1 MDTGSK
7 APIESKPWSPSSW
20 RAFPIKQQP
29 NYKDKEALSK
39 ATEELSFYPPLIT
52 ANEVDKLCS
61 QLGEVAKG
69 KRFLLQG
76 GDCAERFKDCNSL
89 FIEKKLRI
97 LLQMSLVLT
106 WGARIPT
113 VRIGRMAG
121 QFSKPRS
128 SDFETVDGTEVYSF
142 RGDNVNGFDPA
153 NREPD
158 PSRLLQAYFH
168 SAATLNY
175 VRALLAGKFADLHDA
190 KLWDLDFVKNAAH
203 RSEYEDMVKRILD
216 ALDFIKVCGA
226 GDDPA
231 FSTVDFFTSHEG
243 LHLPFE
249 ESMTT
254 KVGDKW
260 YNLGAHF
267 LWIGDR
273 TRQLDHAHVE
283 YFRGIEN
290 PIGIKVGPSSKPEE
304 IVELVKILWPEPAAK
319 PGRITLITRMGA
331 SKVAESLAPIV
342 KAVVAAGLPVVWQ
355 CDPMHGNTST
365 SKPSGLKTRDLDN
378 ILKEIRITFE
388 VHQSLGT
395 VLGGVHLELTGEN
408 VTECTGGPEMLTEE
422 DLPERYTTYCDP
434 RLNYAQSMEV
444 AFLMATYL
452 ADKDGKNRI
461 GSRPTTPS
469 ARMFDLSRK

>member
-1 MDTGSK
+1 MSAG
-7 APIESKPWSPSSW
+7 EWSPSSW
-20 RAFPIKQQP
+20 RKFPIKQQP
-29 NYKDKEALSK
+29 TYKDVDALNRVTK
-39 ATEELSFYPPLIT
+39 ELSELPPLIVPG
-52 ANEVDKLCS
+52 EVDKLCK

-76 GDCAERFKDCNSL
+76 GDCAERFKDCNSA
-89 FIEKKLRI
+89 FIEKKLKI

-106 WGARIPT
+106 WGAKIPT

-128 SDFETVDGTEVYSF
+128 SDFETIDGEQIYSF
-142 RGDNVNGFDPA
+142 RGDNVNGFDPS

-175 VRALLAGKFADLHDA
+175 VRALLGSKFADLHDA
-190 KLWDLDFVKNAAH
+190 SHWDLDFVRNAAH
-203 RSEYEDMVKRILD
+203 RIEYESMVTRILE

-249 ESMTT
+249 ESMTY
-254 KVGDKW
+254 KVDGKY

-304 IVELVKILWPEPAAK
+304 IVELVKMLWPEPAAQ
-319 PGRITLITRMGA
+319 PGRITLITRMG
-331 SKVAESLAPIV
+331 SEKVTEFLPSIV
-342 KAVVAAGLPVVWQ
+342 KAVADANLPVVWQ

-365 SKPSGLKTRDLDN
+365 SKPSGLKTRDLDK
-378 ILKEIRITFE
+378 ILKELRVTFE
-388 VHQSLGT
+388 VHKSLGT
-395 VLGGVHLELTGEN
+395 KLGGVHLELTGEN

-422 DLPERYTTYCDP
+422 NLPERYTTYCDP

-444 AFLMATYL
+444 AFLIAAYL
-452 ADKDGKNRI
+452 GDSVG
-461 GSRPTTPS
+461 RPGTPS
-469 ARMFDLSRK
+469 RRFDLKI